1 MSFPASDTAVIY
13 PGYLVLD
20 GNSGYPWYLVLDGN
34 SGYPGYLVLDGN
46 SEVGAIYPGGTL
58 Y

>member
-13 PGYLVLD
+13 PG
-20 GNSGYPWYLVLDGN
+20 YLVLDGN